1 MSLGT
6 PMRMVWEAYHKGVTL
21 LAVPE
26 TPTDTIHPPK
36 ITAEKEKNKR
46 KDGRSGSQ
54 GSFFRKVAK
63 VLGQGFLFV
72 SCYVPISEKTWLPKI
87 QTKTKNGASFC
98 SDI

>member
-36 ITAEKEKNKR
+36 ITAEK
-46 KDGRSGSQ
+46 
-54 GSFFRKVAK
+54 A
-63 VLGQGFLFV
+63 
-72 SCYVPISEKTWLPKI
+72 
-87 QTKTKNGASFC
+87 KTKERTAGVAVKAHFFGKWRKF
-98 SDI
+98 